1 MMVKKKKLAT
11 IKEKKKKKKL
21 ATIKEKKK
29 KKKQPK
35 LGRKR
40 MGDWLLEAP
49 PPRRSG
55 AATNVMGKA
64 GNQPQQK
71 TWQIELKAAPD

>member
-1 MMVKKKKLAT
+1 MVVKKKKT
-11 IKEKKKKKKL
+11 

-29 KKKQPK
+29 KKKQQQPK

-40 MGDWLLEAP
+40 MGDGSIEAP

-55 AATNVMGKA
+55 APTNVVGKA

-71 TWQIELKAAPD
+71 TWQIKWEAAPDYWIRFAHAL